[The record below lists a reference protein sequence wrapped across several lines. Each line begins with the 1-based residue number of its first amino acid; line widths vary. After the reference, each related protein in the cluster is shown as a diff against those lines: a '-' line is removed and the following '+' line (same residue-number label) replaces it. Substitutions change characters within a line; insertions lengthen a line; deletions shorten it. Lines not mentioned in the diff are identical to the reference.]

1 MSKNVGYIG
10 VGKMGKWMALNLINA
25 GFNLTVHDIDKVP
38 MDFLSSHGAEAVN
51 SPAEVA
57 KKSDVIIFSLPD
69 ATVIESVISG
79 DDGIVHGA
87 KEGLLLVDCGT
98 SDYFWTIDVTAS
110 LKKRG
115 IRFVDAPVTGLES
128 KAKDATLTIMFGGD
142 KATLEDIRPMLDV
155 IGSTIIHMGDI
166 GKGQL
171 SKMTNNL
178 IYDINMA
185 ALAEVLPMAIKLGLD
200 QEKIAL
206 LINNGSGRSF
216 ASEFFLPHILEG
228 EFDNSYPMEKAYK
241 DLAAAAS
248 ISAQKKIPL
257 PVSHAATAT
266 YQMALASGLGQEDKG
281 AMIKVFEKINGV
293 KFRREQEK

>member
-1 MSKNVGYIG
+1 MSQNLGFIG
-10 VGKMGKWMALNLINA
+10 LGKMGKWMALNLINA
-25 GFNLTVHDIDKVP
+25 GFNLTVHDIDKEP
-38 MDFLSSHGAEAVN
+38 MNFLAGRGAEAVD
-51 SPAEVA
+51 SPAAVA
-57 KKSDVIIFSLPD
+57 KKSEVIIFSLPD
-69 ATVIESVISG
+69 ATVIDSAVMGEN
-79 DDGIVHGA
+79 GIIHGA

-98 SDYFWTIDVTAS
+98 SDYLWTIDITA
-110 LKKRG
+110 LLQKRG

-128 KAKDATLTIMFGGD
+128 KAKDGTLTIMFGGEESI
-142 KATLEDIRPMLDV
+142 LEDIRPMLNV

-228 EFDNSYPMEKAYK
+228 EFDNSYSIEKAYK

-257 PVSHAATAT
+257 PVSHAATST
-266 YQMALASGLGQEDKG
+266 YQMALAAGLGKEDKG
-281 AMIKVFEKINGV
+281 AIIKVFEKINGV
-293 KFRREQEK
+293 EFRSKQK

>member
-1 MSKNVGYIG
+1 MSQNLGFIG
-10 VGKMGKWMALNLINA
+10 LGKMGKWMALNLINA
-25 GFNLTVHDIDKVP
+25 GFNLTIHDIDKVP
-38 MDFLSSHGAEAVN
+38 MDFLAGRGAEAVN

-69 ATVIESVISG
+69 ATVIDSAVMGEN
-79 DDGIVHGA
+79 GIIHGA

-98 SDYFWTIDVTAS
+98 SDYFWTLERSAS
-110 LKKRG
+110 LQERG
-115 IRFVDAPVTGLES
+115 ITFVDAPVTGLES
-128 KAKDATLTIMFGGD
+128 KAKDGTLTIMFGGEESI
-142 KATLEDIRPMLDV
+142 LEDIRPILNIV
-155 IGSTIIHMGDI
+155 GSTIIHMGDI

-216 ASEFFLPHILEG
+216 ASEFFLPHILKG
-228 EFDNSYPMEKAYK
+228 EFDNSYHMEKAYK
-241 DLAAAAS
+241 DLTAAAS

-257 PVSHAATAT
+257 PVSHAATTT
-266 YQMALASGLGQEDKG
+266 YQLALAAGLGKEDKG
-281 AMIKVFEKINGV
+281 AMIKVYEEINGV
-293 KFRREQEK
+293 KFRSKQK

>member
-1 MSKNVGYIG
+1 MSKNAGYIG

-25 GFNLTVHDIDKVP
+25 GFNLTVHDIDKEP
-38 MDFLSSHGAEAVN
+38 MDFLAGHGAEAVN

-57 KKSDVIIFSLPD
+57 KKCDVIIFSLPD
-69 ATVIESVISG
+69 ATVIDSVINAEN
-79 DDGIVHGA
+79 GILQGA

-98 SDYFWTIDVTAS
+98 SDYFWTLDITAS
-110 LKKRG
+110 LQKRG

-128 KAKDATLTIMFGGD
+128 KAKDGTLTIMFGGEE
-142 KATLEDIRPMLDV
+142 AILEDIRPMFDV
-155 IGSTIIHMGDI
+155 IGSTILHMGDI

-200 QEKIAL
+200 QEKIAQ

-216 ASEFFLPHILEG
+216 ASEFFLPHILEN
-228 EFDNSYPMEKAYK
+228 EFDNSYHMEKAYK
-241 DLAAAAS
+241 DLAAAAA

-257 PVSHAATAT
+257 PVSHAATTT
-266 YQMALASGLGQEDKG
+266 YQMALAAGLGKEDKG
-281 AMIKVFEKINGV
+281 AMIKVFEEINGV
-293 KFRREQEK
+293 KFRRKQK